1 MRDIEINLTHGE
13 VNVNIEMAEKT
24 VERGWGSTHFQQ
36 KMYVTMVDS
45 VDDITLEV
53 TTVMTGDLYPE
64 WDFRTAEFFTAGI
77 TNGMTAGSRELEEA
91 MIRGEEMAKELID
104 NHEFLQ
110 GLTEAFYR

>member
-24 VERGWGSTHFQQ
+24 VESGWGSTHFQQ

-45 VDDITLEV
+45 FDDITLEV
-53 TTVMTGDLYPE
+53 TAVMTGDLYPE

-77 TNGMTAGSRELEEA
+77 TNEMTAGSRELEEA